1 MYKNVFYYSHLT
13 PIGGIETW
21 LWNIAKKYGDTH
33 DITVLYSFADR
44 GQLHRLQRLVRCE
57 RFTGQPIQCKRVF
70 VCYDA
75 ADFLNH
81 VQAEEYCLVVHGDY
95 VALGYPAP
103 QLPKITK
110 VLGVSQVVCDS
121 YRKQT
126 GREIELCYNPQTP
139 IKARKVLRLV
149 SATRM
154 APEKAP
160 DRFKILADAL
170 DAAQVPFTWEI
181 YTDSRAVFDNPS
193 VSWKRSRLDVIDFIA
208 AADYLVQPSVTE
220 GEPYSLNEALSV
232 GTPVIVTDYP
242 AAHEMGVK
250 NGVNGFILPQNM
262 ENIPVDA
269 IVKGLKKFKYAPP
282 ADRWG
287 ELLEPG
293 KGTYLDEI
301 GDGVDVEC
309 VATYFDTQR
318 KVQVAPG
325 EIFRVSEERAETLF
339 KNKVAI
345 RCPEA

>member
-1 MYKNVFYYSHLT
+1 MYSNVFYYSHLT

-21 LWNIAKKYGDTH
+21 LWNIAKKYGSTY
-33 DITVLYSFADR
+33 DITVLYSFADKA
-44 GQLHRLQRLVRCE
+44 QLRRLQQFVRVQ
-57 RFTGQPIQCKRVF
+57 RWTGQQIKCKRVF

-75 ADFLNH
+75 KDFLAH

-95 VALGYPAP
+95 LALGYPAP

-160 DRFKILADAL
+160 ERFKILADAL
-170 DAAQVPFTWEI
+170 DAAKIPFSWDIFTN
-181 YTDSRAVFDNPS
+181 SPPVFSNPS
-193 VSWKRSRLDVIDFIA
+193 VSWKPPRLDVIDFIA
-208 AADYLVQPSVTE
+208 SADYLVQPSITE

-232 GTPVIVTDYP
+232 GTPVIVTDFP
-242 AAHEMGVK
+242 AAHEIGVK
-250 NGVNGFILPQNM
+250 DGVNGFILPQNM
-262 ENIPVDA
+262 ERIPVDDIA
-269 IVKGLKKFKYAPP
+269 KGLKKFKYKPP
-282 ADRWG
+282 ADRWD

-293 KGTYLDEI
+293 ESTYLDEL

-309 VATYFDTQR
+309 VSTYYDTQR
-318 KVQVAPG
+318 KVTVTPG
-325 EIFRVSEERAETLF
+325 DIFRVSEDRADTLV
-339 KNKVAI
+339 KYKVAV
-345 RCPEA
+345 RCPEG